1 MIPTLYLETP
11 IFPQTSNPQIPG
23 FVTNRHMPP
32 VNLSR
37 SPVKA
42 GCAESPHDA
51 QGLMGGL
58 CPRVEQTSHLSRAF
72 PAVPC
77 ALRAW
82 QAPHQIMT
90 LETCG
95 LDSKAGPEHL
105 PTPDIEGASPICS
118 GHPRACPL
126 PRGGQEHWEHIS
138 AICQGQSQPQTPT
151 LPPRALKL
159 CGSARLDSRGQQFS
173 NALVLELSDTLRSC

>member
-77 ALRAW
+77 ALCAW

-95 LDSKAGPEHL
+95 RRWPGLQSRTRASSHAGHRRRLSHL
-105 PTPDIEGASPICS
+105 QWPPAGLSPPQGRPGALGAHFGHLSGAVAAADAHAAPTRAEAVRQCSP
-118 GHPRACPL
+118 
-126 PRGGQEHWEHIS
+126 
-138 AICQGQSQPQTPT
+138 
-151 LPPRALKL
+151 
-159 CGSARLDSRGQQFS
+159 
-173 NALVLELSDTLRSC
+173 